1 MCMEIENTELENK
14 IKLGQF
20 YTITNP
26 FNIDIFYKWADFFKK
41 DLREFTEPFAGA
53 NNIVK
58 MIQELG
64 FNQPW
69 DCYDIE
75 PASDEE
81 INGYIVQKRDTIKNY
96 PSQCSYFVNVERE
109 REIRVAITN
118 PPYLAKNSATRKGME
133 FPDTEYDD
141 LYKVALDVMLQNEDY
156 VAAIIPES
164 FITSNLFHNRLY
176 AVVSLTCKMFSDT
189 ECPVCL
195 ALFIPAE
202 LKSKLKLDNDFMIYR
217 QNIKLNNYK
226 NIKDLLPNQKHHTA
240 WKFNDKEGN
249 IGIKCI
255 DGTKEPSIEF
265 VDGATISSDKIKE
278 SSRSLTRVSGL
289 PDNIELSVFIAE
301 CNKILNDFREKT
313 SDVLLTSFKGLRK
326 DNCYRRRL
334 DFKTA
339 KAIMDLALDNILQE
353 DTTNEHK

>member
-1 MCMEIENTELENK
+1 
-14 IKLGQF
+14 
-20 YTITNP
+20 
-26 FNIDIFYKWADFFKK
+26 
-41 DLREFTEPFAGA
+41 
-53 NNIVK
+53 
-58 MIQELG
+58 
-64 FNQPW
+64 
-69 DCYDIE
+69 
-75 PASDEE
+75 
-81 INGYIVQKRDTIKNY
+81 
-96 PSQCSYFVNVERE
+96 
-109 REIRVAITN
+109 
-118 PPYLAKNSATRKGME
+118 
-133 FPDTEYDD
+133 
-141 LYKVALDVMLQNEDY
+141 
-156 VAAIIPES
+156 
-164 FITSNLFHNRLY
+164 
-176 AVVSLTCKMFSDT
+176 
-189 ECPVCL
+189 
-195 ALFIPAE
+195 
-202 LKSKLKLDNDFMIYR
+202 MIYR

-313 SDVLLTSFKGLRK
+313 SDILLTSFKGLRK

-353 DTTNEHK
+353 VSAK